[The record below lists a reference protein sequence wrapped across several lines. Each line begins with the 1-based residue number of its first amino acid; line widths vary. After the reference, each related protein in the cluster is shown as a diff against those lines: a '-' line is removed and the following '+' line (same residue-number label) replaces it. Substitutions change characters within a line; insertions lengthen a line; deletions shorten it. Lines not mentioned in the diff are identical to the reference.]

1 MAAFA
6 DSFKA
11 EVARIARKEGKSD
24 VASLRRSSTAH
35 RGEIAALK
43 KEVKALST
51 QLKALAKALARA
63 PGAAP
68 APAPVSTRR
77 GGRKFVF
84 DPAVLSS
91 KREALGLSMKEM
103 AQLIE
108 VSPLTL
114 RRWEAGA
121 ASPRAAQVERIRDVL
136 AMGVRAARK
145 RLAEG
150 GE

>member
-11 EVARIARKEGKSD
+11 EVARIARKEGKDD
-24 VASLRRSSTAH
+24 VAFLRRASATQ

-63 PGAAP
+63 PGAEA
-68 APAPVSTRR
+68 ASKPVVARR
-77 GGRKFVF
+77 GGRNFVF
-84 DPAVLSS
+84 DPSGLSA
-91 KREALGLSMKEM
+91 KREGFGLSITEM
-103 AQLIE
+103 AQLLA

-121 ASPRAAQVERIRDVL
+121 AKPRAAQVERIRDVL
-136 AMGVRAARK
+136 TLGVRAARK
-145 RLAEG
+145 RLAES